1 MKKRVLI
8 AQPSVQPP
16 GGGNGVAAW
25 MLHALQDRA
34 EVTLLT
40 LEPFEAG
47 ALNRFYGT
55 AIDPSKVRALRAARL
70 VYPRLKR
77 LGKPLTLLK
86 SSLVMRELRAMAGD
100 FDLVVSA
107 NNEADFDQPGIQYI
121 HFPTY
126 IRPRPEVD
134 QRAYHS
140 KRLMNLYY
148 GACDRIAG
156 VSREGVKRNVSLVNS
171 DWTGRL
177 MSRWYDDAPTETLY
191 PPVAGDFPDVPWAE
205 RERAFVCIGRI
216 SVEKNYERIFEILR
230 GVRAR
235 FPEIRLHFVGT
246 RGEPVYTERILRL
259 IEEERAWVTLHEN
272 IPRTELVELVARQ
285 RYGIHAMA
293 EEHFG
298 MGVAEMVRAGNVVW
312 VPNGGGQV
320 EIVDREPALLFRKSD
335 EAIDKICRVLGDER
349 EEARLRARLGPQRE
363 RFSEAAFVAHFQRIV
378 NDFFAAGAAGAR
390 MG

>member
-1 MKKRVLI
+1 MKKPRVLV

-25 MLHALQDRA
+25 ILHALQDRA

-40 LEPFEAG
+40 LEPFEAT

-55 AIDPSKVRALRAARL
+55 DIDGAKVRALRAAPRI
-70 VYPRLKR
+70 YPRVKQ
-77 LGKPLTLLK
+77 LGMPLTLLK
-86 SSLVMRELRAMAGD
+86 SSLVLRELRAMSGD
-100 FDLVVSA
+100 FDLVISP
-107 NNEADFDQPGIQYI
+107 NNEADLEKPGIQYI

-134 QRAYHS
+134 QRAYHK

-148 GACDRIAG
+148 GVCDRIAG
-156 VSREGVKRNVSLVNS
+156 VSREGVMRNVSLVNS

-177 MSRWYDDAPTETLY
+177 MSRWYDDAPTVTLY

-216 SVEKNYERIFEILR
+216 AVEKNYERMFAILR
-230 GVRAR
+230 GVRER

-246 RGEPVYTERILRL
+246 RGEPTYTERILRL
-259 IEEERAWVTLHEN
+259 IEAERAWVTLHEN
-272 IPRTELVELVARQ
+272 IARSELVSLVARQ
-285 RYGIHAMA
+285 RYGIHTMA

-298 MGVAEMVRAGNVVW
+298 MGVAEMVRAGNIVW

-320 EIVDREPALLFRKSD
+320 EILDREPALLFRRDD
-335 EAIDKICRVLGDER
+335 EAVDKICRVLADPD
-349 EEARLRARLGPQRE
+349 EEARLRARLEPQRE
-363 RFSEAAFVAHFQRIV
+363 RFSEAAFVSRFLAIV
-378 NDFFAAGAAGAR
+378 DDFFAAHGAR
-390 MG
+390 SG